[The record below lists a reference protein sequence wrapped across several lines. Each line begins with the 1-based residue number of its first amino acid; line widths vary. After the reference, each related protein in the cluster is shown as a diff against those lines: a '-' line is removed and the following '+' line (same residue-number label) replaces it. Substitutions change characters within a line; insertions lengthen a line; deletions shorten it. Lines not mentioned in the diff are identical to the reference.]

1 MQPRDDRVG
10 SGEDWWGDAFAYAR
24 FRFTTPEHF
33 DRPSEAW
40 RFEAPDSARSGEVGK
55 IRLMS
60 LDQDVATAVVGSQ
73 THKVFKEGGVCVSL
87 FPVFPDGARAF
98 SSVRQHNNRSKV
110 VLHACGESVP
120 ESNYELDRPGALLEP
135 STAYLL
141 EIKFNFRRSSK
152 SVQVYLQGE
161 LVDEAPFDLFPC
173 KLHGGVDDHN
183 CWSQTDDIPHVVAFG
198 DNAHHVDE
206 FDWHGVEG
214 FYDPLEFVGGGGV
227 GAYRTSW
234 GGAFSQPFNPHDESC
249 SRDGRC
255 YRLTNPEGT
264 WGNWTSGE
272 LHLCPYPSPAELL
285 NRPPKLDV
293 ETFRTEL
300 ACVGCY
306 PAAESVGEALL
317 GAVSGLDEMDAR
329 GGVADGDIFRV
340 VSATM
345 GGADATDRK
354 GDPSPAGFARMRAS
368 LADPDGHYL
377 GFNNRTTFLFWTCEG
392 VSYGAGTL
400 LMQAVTFSA
409 SNVSVT
415 ATSAGVRKITPSA
428 AAAAGAGEASACS
441 GEETAWDVL
450 ESWISAPAVASS
462 PTTATGLNAPGFGV
476 HSIVAEAFVPAK
488 VAPASAT
495 NDTWTLGWKAFEPVA
510 ARVRGTSP
518 PETSPSTRSPSCTC
532 WRAARRS
539 PATRRAQGQAPM
551 PARRWVG
558 DDHCCARR
566 RRSDARCRAR
576 CRRRARFRVSA
587 RRPARVPS
595 PPEPLGALRGRSF
608 RTAIVALRRLGPI
621 VAQHVLQ
628 PFGLIAL
635 A

>member
-1 MQPRDDRVG
+1 MYSAAEAESSSEAWQRNNLPLGTFDTAGYDGAHVNLRRLGMQPRDDRVG

-40 RFEAPDSARSGEVGK
+40 RLEAPDSARSGEVGK

-152 SVQVYLQGE
+152 FVQVYLQGE

-173 KLHGGVDDHN
+173 KLHGGADDHN

-272 LHLCPYPSPAELL
+272 LHFCPYPSPAELL

-300 ACVGCY
+300 ACAGCY

-317 GAVSGLDEMDAR
+317 GAVSGLDEMEAR

-345 GGADATDRK
+345 GGADATDRN

-392 VSYGAGTL
+392 ASYGAGTL

-415 ATSAGVRKITPSA
+415 ATSAGVKSHPPPPPPP
-428 AAAAGAGEASACS
+428 
-441 GEETAWDVL
+441 
-450 ESWISAPAVASS
+450 AP
-462 PTTATGLNAPGFGV
+462 
-476 HSIVAEAFVPAK
+476 E
-488 VAPASAT
+488 
-495 NDTWTLGWKAFEPVA
+495 
-510 ARVRGTSP
+510 R
-518 PETSPSTRSPSCTC
+518 
-532 WRAARRS
+532 
-539 PATRRAQGQAPM
+539 
-551 PARRWVG
+551 
-558 DDHCCARR
+558 
-566 RRSDARCRAR
+566 
-576 CRRRARFRVSA
+576 RRRARA
-587 RRPARVPS
+587 RRP
-595 PPEPLGALRGRSF
+595 RGTCSSRGYPRRRS
-608 RTAIVALRRLGPI
+608 RRRRPRRLG
-621 VAQHVLQ
+621 
-628 PFGLIAL
+628 
-635 A
+635 